1 MKQTASI
8 ISTYSADIFGVCSA
22 LFELGG
28 MVVMH
33 DPSGCNSTYTTHD
46 EPRWF
51 DTDSLIFISGLTEL
65 DAVLGNDQRLID
77 EITETALLQKPA
89 FICIVGSQIPTL
101 IGCDLPAIARIVE
114 RNTGIRSFSL
124 PTDSMHYYTRGVYL
138 ALEAMAKL
146 ISEDAPKRYRPSNN
160 RRNINILGLTPL
172 DFSTNGSD
180 QSICHWLAEN
190 GYSVLSRWAM
200 GSSLEELKKAPGAD
214 VNLVVSYGGMGAA
227 RVMEKKWGI
236 PYVIGVPLGSMK
248 RRLLHLL
255 ESSGREPSSCTYMY
269 EKKTPVPERTGDI
282 VLVGENVF
290 SCSLAEALE
299 EKLHQQVRVIC
310 PLETEDRLLRPQDV
324 QAVDEVELM
333 PIFCSASTIIADPL
347 YKPICSHAK
356 FVELPHEGFSGRLYR
371 KYIPNLVDSL
381 ENLRLY

>member
-46 EPRWF
+46 EPRWYHG
-51 DTDSLIFISGLTEL
+51 DSLIYISGLTEL

-89 FICIVGSQIPTL
+89 FICIVGSQIPAL
-101 IGCDLPAIARIVE
+101 IGCDLPAVARIVE

-124 PTDSMHYYTRGVYL
+124 PTNSMHYYTRGIYL
-138 ALEAMAKL
+138 ALEAMAEFMM
-146 ISEDAPKRYRPSNN
+146 EDIPKENKPSGKC
-160 RRNINILGLTPL
+160 RRVNILGLTPL
-172 DFSTNGSD
+172 DFSINGSD
-180 QSICHWLAEN
+180 ESICRWLKEN

-200 GSSLEELKKAPGAD
+200 GSSLEELRSASHAD

-227 RVMEKKWGI
+227 RVMKKKWGI
-236 PYVIGVPLGSMK
+236 PYIVGVPFGSMK
-248 RRLLHLL
+248 KRLLHLL
-255 ESSGREPSSCTYMY
+255 ESSDREALCAYMPADG
-269 EKKTPVPERTGDI
+269 KKTVSKQDVI
-282 VLVGENVF
+282 LVGESVF

-299 EKLHQQVRVIC
+299 EKYHRRIRVVC
-310 PLETEDRLLRPQDV
+310 PVETENRLLRPQDIR
-324 QAVDEVELM
+324 ATDEVELA
-333 PIFCSASTIIADPL
+333 PIFSSACAVIADPL
-347 YKPICSHAK
+347 YKPICSHAA
-356 FVELPHEGFSGRLYR
+356 FIELPHEGFSGRLYQ

-381 ENLRLY
+381 EGLHL